1 MLELMRTSLVL
12 PVDGSGDMCAE
23 RIAQT
28 LREQCDVDLPIAP
41 GDRAIETRHAIALG
55 CLADNPFIEQL
66 YLRWQTLVDRWY
78 PGTGGYAMQMVT
90 RPSRIEGCALVLG
103 SNDPQ
108 GMVAAT
114 EAFLRIVEEHP
125 DGRIPWVL
133 EVELGK
139 GHRPL
144 PEDRIDTLGTSTG
157 PVSTPESALPE
168 EQYQSGFRGG
178 SARDYLLRL
187 GMYGPHA
194 DNAHFSRSSQLGLRY
209 LYTGDLEDARQYR
222 RALLGEIESGVVR
235 RLYHYKSIR
244 MFQLWELLAPC
255 PVFSATERKT
265 VTAAILEYLEEESG
279 LVNAEKIRTAADGP
293 GIFDRHT
300 ACEAL
305 NLWIGADFFWRETG
319 DKVWLERRGIADL
332 FFVGQAGTDV
342 PITGLTEGYASYLEV
357 YLEWMLWNCP
367 ERIRADAH
375 VRLWARRV
383 LGLCTNAGLL
393 VAGPQTGGERYPY
406 QLLRKLALLLD
417 DGGYL
422 FVAEGRE
429 RQVQLGNDRVM
440 QFSAGQAY
448 AGKVESRRPDEET
461 GVILFP
467 ANERLRRWK
476 ATSISADRGFDRVV
490 GRGGWE
496 VGDDYWMAV
505 GMRSGGKCQP
515 NVGCLA
521 AYERFGKG
529 LITAEANF
537 LYPGSASPWR
547 HSGIT
552 VSVGGLGGGMAEGA
566 EAMVRRSARGGELL
580 AYQVRIEGMYRW
592 VRSIFWMPAAY
603 MLIVD
608 RVEVVRDGEFTVGIN
623 WRCGMEMESEGN
635 LARGAFVTEEGEN
648 GTFWV
653 ETAPD
658 LEFLAEEN
666 SYPALGAPLGT
677 PPARELLLHALT
689 DGCGE
694 EIEVATLLH
703 AELGA
708 ELPVYRLGKNGETW
722 TVDGGGE
729 ILEFRSVDAGDLEV
743 KNRESIDKPTNKPS
757 ASSEAADPLQTCWEH
772 TLASAPTV
780 WDCSGENLVVGT
792 QRGEIVAMGRGGETA
807 WSARCDA
814 AVTAL
819 ARNGADLIAGTESGE
834 VLRFDGKGQVRWR
847 HQCRFRDERTFWPWW
862 FLETPQIGALAA
874 GCEPRSGR
882 EIVAAGTGGTS
893 LNFLDAETGVPI
905 ADRISGYGL
914 PDRIVA
920 YTDPEKERL
929 FFLIGHSWLSCE
941 STVWAWAAD
950 ELERPL
956 RSYCDSVEPMG
967 RLTSGWD
974 TCAARNFWAG
984 SWTAGE
990 ERQLVVLRHGA
1001 VNQLTAY
1008 DIESTRPIWDV
1019 GLGGAPVDMAVITGG
1034 TATTARIHV
1043 ADECG
1048 WWVVFDGNGKRVSG
1062 RRVARRLEG
1071 MHADTAGDLFLW
1083 NQELL
1088 LQGNEGGID
1097 RRYELI
1103 ACPLGWCELGEEQGL
1118 LGIDGDLLVLQGSEF
1133 GPNHI
1138 D

>member
-28 LREQCDVDLPIAP
+28 VRERCDVDLPIVS
-41 GDRAIETRHAIALG
+41 GDRAIKTHHAIALG
-55 CLADNPFIEQL
+55 CLADNPLIEQF

-78 PGTGGYAMQMVT
+78 PGAGGYVVQMVA
-90 RPSRIEGCALVLG
+90 RPRRVEGCALVLG
-103 SNDPQ
+103 GSDPQ

-114 EAFLRIVEEHP
+114 EAFLRIVSEYP
-125 DGRIPWVL
+125 DGWLPWML
-133 EVELGK
+133 EVKLGE

-144 PEDRIDTLGTSTG
+144 PEDRIDALGTATG
-157 PVSTPESALPE
+157 LVSTPESSLPE
-168 EQYQSGFRGG
+168 EQYRPGFRGG

-209 LYTGDLEDARQYR
+209 LYTGNPDDARQYR
-222 RALLGEIESGVVR
+222 RALLGEVESGVVR
-235 RLYHYKSIR
+235 KLYHYKSIR

-255 PVFSATERKT
+255 SVFSVTERET
-265 VTAAILEYLEEESG
+265 VTAAILEYLEKESG
-279 LVNAEKIRTAADGP
+279 LVNVEKIRTAADEP
-293 GIFDRHT
+293 GVFDRHT

-319 DKVWLERRGIADL
+319 DKIWLERRGIADL
-332 FFVGQAGTDV
+332 FFAGQAETDV

-357 YLEWMLWNCP
+357 YLEWMLWSCP

-393 VAGPQTGGERYPY
+393 VAGPQTARERYPY

-422 FVAEGRE
+422 FAAERRE

-448 AGKVESRRPDEET
+448 AGKVESCRPDEEV

-476 ATSISADRGFDRVV
+476 AVSISADRGFDRVV

-496 VGDDYWMAV
+496 VSDDYWMAV

-521 AYERFGKG
+521 AYERFGRE

-547 HSGIT
+547 HSGIA
-552 VSVGGLGGGMAEGA
+552 VSVEGLGGGMAEGA
-566 EAMVRRSARGGELL
+566 EVRVRRSVRGGELL

-608 RVEVVRDGEFTVGIN
+608 RVEVARDGEFTVGVN
-623 WRCGMEMESEGN
+623 WRCGMEMESKGN
-635 LARGAFVTEEGEN
+635 LARGAFVAEEGGE
-648 GTFWV
+648 GMFWI
-653 ETAPD
+653 ETASG

-677 PPARELLLHALT
+677 PPTQEHLLHVLI

-694 EIEVATLLH
+694 GMEVATLLH
-703 AELGA
+703 AELET
-708 ELPVYRLGKNGETW
+708 ELPVYRLGGDGETW

-743 KNRESIDKPTNKPS
+743 KTRETVDKPANRLS
-757 ASSEAADPLQTCWEH
+757 ISDEAADPLRTCWEC
-772 TLASAPTV
+772 TLASVPTA
-780 WDCSGENLVVGT
+780 WDCSEKNLITGT
-792 QRGEIVAMGRGGETA
+792 QGGDIVVIGKGGEIA
-807 WSARCDA
+807 WRARCNA

-819 ARNGADLIAGTESGE
+819 TRIGAEVIAGTESGE

-862 FLETPQIGALAA
+862 FLETPRIGGLAV
-874 GCEPRSGR
+874 GCEPRSGG

-893 LNFLDAETGVPI
+893 LNFLDGETGVLI

-914 PDRIVA
+914 PDWIVA
-920 YTDPEKERL
+920 YSDSGKERL
-929 FFLIGHSWLSCE
+929 FFLVGHSWLSCE

-956 RSYCDSVEPMG
+956 RSYRDSVEPMG

-974 TCAARNFWAG
+974 TCAARNFWVG
-984 SWTAGE
+984 NWTAGE
-990 ERQLVVLRHGA
+990 EEQLVVLRHGA

-1008 DIESTRPIWDV
+1008 DIESARPSWDV
-1019 GLGGAPVDMAVITGG
+1019 GLGGAPVDMAVVTGG
-1034 TATTARIHV
+1034 TAATARVHV
-1043 ADECG
+1043 VDECG
-1048 WWVVFDGNGKRVSG
+1048 WWMVFDGKGKRVNG
-1062 RRVARRLEG
+1062 RRVARYLAG
-1071 MHADTAGDLFLW
+1071 VHADTAGDLFLW
-1083 NQELL
+1083 NHELL
-1088 LQGNEGGID
+1088 LRGHEGGID
-1097 RRYELI
+1097 RRFELS
-1103 ACPLGWCELGEEQGL
+1103 ARPLGWCALGEEQGL
-1118 LGIDGDLLVLQGSEF
+1118 LGVDGDRLVLQGL
-1133 GPNHI
+1133 P
-1138 D
+1138 